1 MTLNQ
6 DNQKIRTPVARFSEF
21 CVHAYKVKLPQSEI
35 DKPQAAYLGLAK
47 SGKLYV
53 STSEEETRTMATNAI
68 SFAITPNFAIF
79 TTNAHEAIFAPL
91 SSLSRLFDQP
101 NGSSKENPPP
111 EWVIRKVERGSRI
124 VVAVPSSMS
133 LVLQMPRGNLET
145 INPRPLVMEVVKHD
159 LDV

>member
-1 MTLNQ
+1 
-6 DNQKIRTPVARFSEF
+6 
-21 CVHAYKVKLPQSEI
+21 
-35 DKPQAAYLGLAK
+35 
-47 SGKLYV
+47 
-53 STSEEETRTMATNAI
+53 MATNAI

-91 SSLSRLFDQP
+91 GSLSRLFDQP
-101 NGSSKENPPP
+101 NGSSKEIPPA
-111 EWVIRKVERGSRI
+111 EWIVRKVERGSRI